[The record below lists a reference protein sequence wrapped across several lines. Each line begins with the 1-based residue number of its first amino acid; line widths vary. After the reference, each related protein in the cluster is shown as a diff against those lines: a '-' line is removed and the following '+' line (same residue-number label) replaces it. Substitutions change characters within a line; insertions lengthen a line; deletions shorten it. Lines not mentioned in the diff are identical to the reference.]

1 MDTGQRQEQGLS
13 SICSPSCLNAMVEDL
28 DEESSN
34 SGKELRRSDCW
45 LMRRTTTPEEAEAGL
60 KIVCINDE
68 QGLYR
73 GCPSGT
79 TSSKIRESR

>member
-1 MDTGQRQEQGLS
+1 MDTGQRQEQEFSG
-13 SICSPSCLNAMVEDL
+13 ICSPSCLNAMVEDL

-34 SGKELRRSDCW
+34 SGKEW
-45 LMRRTTTPEEAEAGL
+45 PMRRTTTPEEAEAGL